1 MVNLS
6 KPAKLITGVSPKGLR
21 DRAATVL
28 RGAGKNEALVVRL
41 LGHTPNWI
49 SSEYGAVP
57 WAELVKAVELL

>member
-1 MVNLS
+1 
-6 KPAKLITGVSPKGLR
+6 
-21 DRAATVL
+21 
-28 RGAGKNEALVVRL
+28 LVVQL